1 MTARAKQASL
11 ARVTHHY
18 AKVNG
23 TELHYV
29 AAGTEGPPVL
39 LVHGFPE
46 TWWTFRKLI
55 PLLAASHRVYALD
68 LRGFGDSDNG
78 PGAYDSK
85 TSAEDL
91 HLLIEQLKV
100 GPVHLTGQDIS
111 GATVFRLATTHP
123 EDVLSFTAI
132 EMGLPGFGL
141 EMLADV
147 THGGAWHIGVL
158 AAPGIPE
165 MLLAGREREFLGKY
179 AFPSMSAS
187 PGKITD
193 ADINEFVRTY
203 SRRDGWRGAIGLYQ
217 SMLKEGPE
225 IKALADTLGL
235 KAPVLTVGAGGGPFT
250 SGTMSRAAASEVRSV
265 ILEGVGHYAAME
277 APDRLANA
285 ILGFI
290 NSVDAIYLAGRRT
303 P

>member
-1 MTARAKQASL
+1 MQVTPKG
-11 ARVTHHY
+11 VTFPGITHHQ
-18 AKVNG
+18 VELNG
-23 TELHYV
+23 TKLHYIS
-29 AAGTEGPPVL
+29 AGDHGSPVL

-46 TWWTFRKLI
+46 TWWTFRELI
-55 PLLAASHRVYALD
+55 PLLAPRRRVFAVD

-78 PGAYDSK
+78 PGEYDSK

-91 HLLIEQLKV
+91 HLLIAHLSV
-100 GPVHLTGQDIS
+100 GPVHLTAQDIS

-132 EMGLPGFGL
+132 EMGLAGFGL

-147 THGGAWHIGVL
+147 THGGSWHIGVL

-179 AFPSMSAS
+179 AFPAMNAN

-193 ADINEFVRTY
+193 ADIDEFVRTY

-217 SMLKEGPE
+217 SMLKEGLE
-225 IKALADTLGL
+225 IKALAETPGL
-235 KAPVLTVGAGGGPFT
+235 KVPALAVGGGGGSFT
-250 SGTMSRAAASEVRSV
+250 FGTMSQAAAEVRSV

-277 APDRLANA
+277 APDKLAKT
-285 ILGFI
+285 ILEFI
-290 NSVDAIYLAGRRT
+290 GSVDAAD
-303 P
+303 